1 MMRSSTQ
8 SWRQRHTVSVCLLM
22 GYLVLALF
30 AITLALLLNP
40 NTSETFFTEL
50 GRGVALT
57 GFTLL
62 ILQVALSARIKFVNR
77 VFGLDVIMRFHKH
90 MGIFAAL
97 LLISHPVFL
106 ALGHGSW
113 RLFSFGT
120 GWRLNLGKVA
130 MVVLLFTILFALSF
144 RSLRVSFKVWRFLHK
159 GAILIIVLGFIHA
172 LVVGSDLEKMG
183 MMIYF
188 WALSVMATGIFI
200 YRNLFM
206 PLLGHSTKH

>member
-8 SWRQRHTVSVCLLM
+8 SWRQRYAVGICLLM

-30 AITLALLLNP
+30 AITLALSLNP

-62 ILQVALSARIKFVNR
+62 ILQVALSARIKFITR
-77 VFGLDVIMRFHKH
+77 PFGLDVIMRFHKH

-97 LLISHPVFL
+97 LLISHPIFL

-113 RLFSFGT
+113 HLLSFET
-120 GWRLNLGKVA
+120 GWQVNLGKAA

-172 LVVGSDLEKMG
+172 LVVGSDLEKVEMT
-183 MMIYF
+183 IYF
-188 WALSVMATGIFI
+188 WTLSVVAVSIFI

-206 PLLGHSTKH
+206 PLLGRSVKP